1 VPSAKNLGVSADQAD
16 AAPVLFSLQTYFSL
30 VAKLVALVILEG
42 ATGAVLVKELS
53 GTV

>member
-30 VAKLVALVILEG
+30 AAKLVSLVILQG
-42 ATGAVLVKELS
+42 ATGVVLIKELS